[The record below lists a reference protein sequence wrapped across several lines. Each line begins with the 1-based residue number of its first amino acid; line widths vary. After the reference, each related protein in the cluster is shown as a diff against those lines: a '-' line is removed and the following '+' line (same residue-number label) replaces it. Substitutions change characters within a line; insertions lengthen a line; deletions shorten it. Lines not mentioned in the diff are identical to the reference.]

1 SKEGPM
7 SPPRSPRPLAVLF
20 VPWLVAAG
28 LALPARAGDGSCS
41 TCGSLIPLFCPLTTF
56 FPPPPPHIP
65 SKRVRP
71 QPISHPLQLPHSGYY
86 HTGWPPSP
94 FPPDCSHCE
103 APPPEVLGGMMGT
116 PAKPATMPGADESL
130 PSPRKVSQ
138 LPVEGR

>member
-1 SKEGPM
+1 M
-7 SPPRSPRPLAVLF
+7 SPPRSPRLLAVLF

-41 TCGSLIPLFCPLTTF
+41 TCGSLIPLFCPVTTF
-56 FPPPPPHIP
+56 CRPRPPHIHWKCVCP
-65 SKRVRP
+65 K
-71 QPISHPLQLPHSGYY
+71 PICNPCELPHYGYY
-86 HTGWPPSP
+86 HTCWHPYP
-94 FPPDCSHCE
+94 FPPDYSHCE